1 MAASMARYI
10 AKNNTKFI
18 KCLSVQKP
26 HVRCLSSKNESALI
40 SAKEEVN
47 GVNFHYVRRG
57 AGEHPILLMPGAL
70 GSGSSDFGPQL
81 EKLDG
86 SLFTIIAWDPRGYGK
101 SIPPA
106 RDFPL
111 DFFHRDASDATGLMN
126 KLGFKKFSMLG
137 WSDGGITALVL
148 AGTFPDV
155 VRKMVVWGSNA
166 TVTEKDMKMYDATR
180 DIKNWSERMKGPM
193 LAMYGE
199 GFQKLWSDW
208 IDGFDRLLREKGGDL
223 CLSETDKVRCPTL
236 IIHGQ
241 KDAMVG
247 QEHADY
253 LHSHINGSKLVLLPD
268 GKHNLHFKYATE
280 FNQMVTEFLTEKS

>member
-1 MAASMARYI
+1 M
-10 AKNNTKFI
+10 
-18 KCLSVQKP
+18 
-26 HVRCLSSKNESALI
+26 SALI

-166 TVTEKDMKMYDATR
+166 TVTEKDMKMYDDIR
-180 DIKNWSERMKGPM
+180 DVDKWSERMRAP
-193 LAMYGE
+193 LVAIYGRE
-199 GFQKLWSDW
+199 NLQALWSADLDYFW
-208 IDGFDRLLREKGGDL
+208 GVLDSRGGDI
-223 CLSETDKVRCPTL
+223 CKTEMTKVRCPTL